1 MGTWIWCSHL
11 SKRYSKT
18 LVLRDISINIDNES
32 VSLVGPNG
40 AGKSTLISIIEGM
53 TRMTSGEVEV
63 MGLDPLRQS
72 TRIQNIIGFTP
83 ERPAFYSAKFVWEI
97 IDRVRKL
104 RNVKNEEIT
113 DLLSRF
119 HYEPLMKHT
128 LSSLSM
134 GEQQIL
140 SVIVALLWA
149 EEAVILDEP
158 NANVDI
164 WRQGEFLDVL
174 SSELKRRGLRF
185 LISTHIIDKTIPSTR
200 RTVVMNQGEIV
211 YDGPTDK
218 ILEMDR
224 NGQYYLW
231 STHAEELS
239 KILDINK
246 ISVLSLSNWTIK
258 LSTHLNITE
267 LLNTIPVEIRQT
279 IFKIERTPIE
289 EIIKGMI
296 TDAGGIAH

>member
-1 MGTWIWCSHL
+1 MDTWIWCSHL

-164 WRQGEFLDVL
+164 WRQA
-174 SSELKRRGLRF
+174 S
-185 LISTHIIDKTIPSTR
+185 
-200 RTVVMNQGEIV
+200 
-211 YDGPTDK
+211 
-218 ILEMDR
+218 LE
-224 NGQYYLW
+224 
-231 STHAEELS
+231 
-239 KILDINK
+239 
-246 ISVLSLSNWTIK
+246 
-258 LSTHLNITE
+258 
-267 LLNTIPVEIRQT
+267 
-279 IFKIERTPIE
+279 
-289 EIIKGMI
+289 
-296 TDAGGIAH
+296 